1 MVVWLAKNFCSKSVF
16 ETAEHKDNFQ
26 VSLLYI
32 LFRPLSKE
40 GADLEKPKVIWFQL
54 HAVKIEFVAR
64 N

>member
-1 MVVWLAKNFCSKSVF
+1 MVL
-16 ETAEHKDNFQ
+16 DIFQ
-26 VSLLYI
+26 VSLLHSF
-32 LFRPLSKE
+32 LGTPHSKE